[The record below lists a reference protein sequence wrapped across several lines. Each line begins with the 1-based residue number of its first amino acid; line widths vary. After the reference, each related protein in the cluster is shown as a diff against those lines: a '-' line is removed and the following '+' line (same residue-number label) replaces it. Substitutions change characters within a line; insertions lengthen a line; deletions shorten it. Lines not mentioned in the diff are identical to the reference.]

1 MEPAKKVELKKG
13 PEESVGASGS
23 ARLIRAEAEEHL
35 SRVPSVSSDLKGKT
49 QEEIIHELQVHQ
61 IELEMQN
68 DELRRIQHELEIS
81 RYKYLDLYDFA
92 PVAYLTLTDKAL
104 ISEANLNAARLLG
117 VERRALGGARFRKF
131 IAPGDADAW
140 DRYFVNVLKHDEK
153 LTISLTLKH
162 SDGSTFPAQ
171 LESIRLKGTEGVA
184 TTARVAISD
193 ITDIREAQQAIHD
206 GEERYRLLLQNAPEM
221 IFFHELTSDGF
232 GKFLE
237 VNDRICTTL
246 GYTRDELLAMNVS
259 DINVPEQNER
269 TPAILKNLFAHH
281 HVTFE
286 TEYVAKDGH
295 RVTVEVGATLFNLRG
310 RQTILEIVRDISEH
324 KRLEGALRETNKKLN
339 LLSSITSHDINN
351 QLQVVNVLLE
361 LLHMKVPDPKLED
374 YFKKGTNAS
383 ARITAIIQFARTY
396 ENIGVNAPVWQ
407 NIHSLIASVTTAV
420 PTGSVV
426 LSNDLPAGTEIF
438 ADPLIF
444 RVFYNLIQNAVQYGE
459 TITSIRFSGEER
471 DGYYLIIGE
480 DDGIGV
486 PAGEKEK
493 IFERGFGKNTG
504 LGLFLSR
511 EILSITGITIAETGE
526 PGKGARF
533 EIAVPKGAYR
543 FTGYCSPD

>member
-1 MEPAKKVELKKG
+1 MEPAEKVKQKKG
-13 PEESVGASGS
+13 PEEPVGASGG
-23 ARLIRAEAEEHL
+23 ARLIRAEAEERL
-35 SRVPSVSSDLKGKT
+35 SRVPSVSSDLKGQT
-49 QEEIIHELQVHQ
+49 PEEIIHELQVHQ

-92 PVAYLTLTDKAL
+92 PVGYLTLTDKAL
-104 ISEANLNAARLLG
+104 ISEANLNGAGLLG
-117 VERRALGGARFRKF
+117 VERRKLDGARFRKF
-131 IAPGDADAW
+131 IAQGDADAW

-153 LTISLTLKH
+153 LTTSLTLKH
-162 SDGSTFPAQ
+162 SDGSTFPAR
-171 LESIRLKGTEGVA
+171 LESIRLKGTDGAA
-184 TTARVAISD
+184 TTVRVAISD
-193 ITDIREAQQAIHD
+193 ITDIKDAEQALHD
-206 GEERYRLLLQNAPEM
+206 SEERYRLLLQNAHDM
-221 IFFHELTSDGF
+221 VFFYELTPDGS

-237 VNDRICTTL
+237 VNDKICTTL
-246 GYTRDELLAMNVS
+246 GYTREELLAMNVS

-269 TPAILKNLFAHH
+269 TPAILKDLFTHH

-295 RVTVEVGATLFNLRG
+295 RGTVEISATLFNLRG
-310 RQTILEIVRDISEH
+310 RQTVLEIVRDITEH

-339 LLSSITSHDINN
+339 LLSNITSHDINN
-351 QLQVVNVLLE
+351 QLLVVNGFLE
-361 LLHMKVPDPKLED
+361 LLHMKVPDPELED
-374 YFKKGTNAS
+374 YFKKITSAS
-383 ARITAIIQFARTY
+383 ARITAMIQFTRTY
-396 ENIGVNAPVWQ
+396 ENIGVNVPVWQ
-407 NIHSLIASVTTAV
+407 NIRSVITSVTTEV
-420 PTGSVV
+420 TPGSVV
-426 LSNDLPAGTEIF
+426 VANDLPAGTEIF

-471 DGYYLIIGE
+471 NGDYLIVGE

-493 IFERGFGKNTG
+493 IFKRGFGKNTG

-511 EILSITGITIAETGE
+511 EILSITGITITETGE

-533 EIAVPKGAYR
+533 EIIVPKGAYR
-543 FTGYCSPD
+543 FTGKT